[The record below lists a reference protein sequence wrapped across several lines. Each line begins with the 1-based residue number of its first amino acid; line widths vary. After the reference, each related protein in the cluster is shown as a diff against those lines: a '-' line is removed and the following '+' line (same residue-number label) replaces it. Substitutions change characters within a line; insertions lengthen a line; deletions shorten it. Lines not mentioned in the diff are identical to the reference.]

1 MSLVADTK
9 QPTFRRRHVR
19 PLWIVLAIVALF
31 GFVAVSLLIPSPGT
45 VDRVTI
51 KNGSEF
57 DVNIDAANASH
68 DGWTPVGIALARAD
82 TDMREII
89 DHGDVWIFRFTAQG
103 IDAGELR
110 VTRSDLAASGWALTM
125 PDSVA
130 QRLRDA
136 DVPASISTGR

>member
-1 MSLVADTK
+1 MSLVADTE
-9 QPTFRRRHVR
+9 QPTVRRLRVR
-19 PLWIVLAIVALF
+19 PLWIVLGIVALF
-31 GFVAVSLLIPSPGT
+31 GFVAVSLLTPSPGT

-57 DVNIDAANASH
+57 DVNIDATNASY

-89 DHGDVWIFRFTAQG
+89 DHGDVWIFRFTGQG

-110 VTRSDLAASGWALTM
+110 VTRSDLAASGWALAV
-125 PDSVA
+125 PDAVV
-130 QRLRDA
+130 QRLRA
-136 DVPASISTGR
+136 AGVPASISSRA